1 MKMPLVSIVTP
12 CYNGESYLDRYFN
25 SILNQTYPNLELIF
39 VNDGSSDN
47 TEKIALSYKDKL
59 EKRGV
64 DFKYIYQKNAGQAA
78 ALNNGLKYFKGEY
91 LTWPDSDDEM
101 TPECIEKKV
110 DFLEKNQD
118 YDFCIC
124 RVACVDEDKPDDI
137 IKVFERKQP
146 VNNET
151 FFDDVI
157 FVNNMFMTPGG
168 YMVRSTIVDSTIPD
182 REIFTGRGGQNAQIL
197 LPISWYGK
205 LGYMDDILYKYYVR
219 SDSHSHSVKI
229 GEDTVRQLDYY
240 EKILVATLKKI
251 PAPEMDSY
259 IERLRKHYAVLKFGN
274 AIDTKN
280 CDIIR
285 HNYKNLKKYNNP
297 SFNQRLL
304 NFKYTNRFM
313 RKLYHLG

>member
-110 DFLEKNQD
+110 DFLENHQD
-118 YDFCIC
+118 IS
-124 RVACVDEDKPDDI
+124 
-137 IKVFERKQP
+137 
-146 VNNET
+146 
-151 FFDDVI
+151 
-157 FVNNMFMTPGG
+157 
-168 YMVRSTIVDSTIPD
+168 MVRSNGIYYDVETDKKRRISDNVNKQPSDIFYDLLLVNTYGCCGCYMIKIKTFLECYPD
-182 REIFTGRGGQNAQIL
+182 RNIDESRVGQNWQL
-197 LPISWYGK
+197 LVPVASRT
-205 LGYMDDILYKYYVR
+205 LCGYIDEDLYIVYEHN
-219 SDSHSHSVKI
+219 DSHSRRVRTVNQMYKRLDDFADVLHNAINVSKCDNIKCKRLIDENRFRQQFYYAVSVSDKPMLRKTISGMRKNGSVKFK
-229 GEDTVRQLDYY
+229 EWL
-240 EKILVATLKKI
+240 LFA
-251 PAPEMDSY
+251 
-259 IERLRKHYAVLKFGN
+259 KHMAARGK
-274 AIDTKN
+274 
-280 CDIIR
+280 
-285 HNYKNLKKYNNP
+285 
-297 SFNQRLL
+297 
-304 NFKYTNRFM
+304 
-313 RKLYHLG
+313 